1 MTRYPV
7 PAKRNSYKSLG
18 INAGLL
24 SHLNVV
30 GRVVLAM
37 IRTGAV
43 RAGRPVHSL
52 TIIMKF
58 LRLAQA
64 FTATAAIAAAPAMAQ
79 VSSDLLGNSTGTG
92 VLGAGL
98 GALRNG
104 GSAITTY
111 VDPSDPS
118 KGISSQTTGT
128 ASGGKVGTFTFSGSE
143 GTSQNFSVGTS
154 TNLGVN
160 ASASST
166 SEYAVTSTAA
176 LAVGG
181 SSLRQTIGTS
191 GIQDSASSR
200 EQLKSSYVEDTVS
213 RTVGSSS
220 TDYFTKAS
228 EDSKTLTSSQMTQK
242 YNWWNDSMSG
252 KTSSE
257 IETAAASTSGKTST
271 QLFEDAKL
279 KTSQQAASDYSTSAA
294 SSQAANGVISGS
306 FKAAS
311 TSTGDTI
318 GTTAS
323 NSTDN
328 NEVTVKGI
336 GNAATLNANGGSEF
350 RTNVVARTGSPTSNS
365 ATANGGAGAS
375 MSSTSTANASNTGF
389 SSVFIQ
395 SF

>member
-1 MTRYPV
+1 
-7 PAKRNSYKSLG
+7 
-18 INAGLL
+18 
-24 SHLNVV
+24 
-30 GRVVLAM
+30 
-37 IRTGAV
+37 
-43 RAGRPVHSL
+43 
-52 TIIMKF
+52 MKF
-58 LRLAQA
+58 LRLVQTL
-64 FTATAAIAAAPAMAQ
+64 TASAAIAATPAMAQ
-79 VSSDLLGNSTGTG
+79 VSDSLLGTATGTG
-92 VLGAGL
+92 VLGSGL

-111 VDPSDPS
+111 IDPTDPT

-128 ASGGKVGTFTFSGSE
+128 ASGGKVGTFSFSGSE

-181 SSLRQTIGTS
+181 SSLKQTIGTS
-191 GIQDSASSR
+191 GIQESATAR
-200 EQLKSSYVEDTVS
+200 EQQRSSYVEDTVS

-242 YNWWNDSMSG
+242 YNWWSDSMSG
-252 KTSSE
+252 KSSSE
-257 IETAAASTSGKTST
+257 IETSAATTSGKTSS

-279 KTSQQAASDYSTSAA
+279 KTSQQASSDYTASTA
-294 SSQAANGVISGS
+294 SSEAANGVISGS
-306 FKAAS
+306 FRAAS
-311 TSTGDTI
+311 TSQGDLQ
-318 GTTAS
+318 GQTAS

-350 RTNVVARTGSPTSNS
+350 RTNVTARTGNPTSNS

>member
-1 MTRYPV
+1 
-7 PAKRNSYKSLG
+7 
-18 INAGLL
+18 
-24 SHLNVV
+24 
-30 GRVVLAM
+30 
-37 IRTGAV
+37 
-43 RAGRPVHSL
+43 
-52 TIIMKF
+52 MKF
-58 LRLAQA
+58 LRLVQA
-64 FTATAAIAAAPAMAQ
+64 LTASAAIATVPAMAQ
-79 VSSDLLGNSTGTG
+79 VSSSLLGTTGGTG
-92 VLGAGL
+92 VLGSGL

-111 VDPSDPS
+111 VDPTDPT
-118 KGISSQTTGT
+118 KGVASQTTGS

-181 SSLRQTIGTS
+181 SSLKQTIGTS
-191 GIQDSASSR
+191 GVSETETQRAA
-200 EQLKSSYVEDTVS
+200 QKSSYIEDTVS
-213 RTVGSSS
+213 RTVGSTS
-220 TDYFTKAS
+220 TDYFSKAS

-242 YNWWNDSMSG
+242 YNWWSDSMSG
-252 KTSSE
+252 KTATE
-257 IETAAASTSGKTST
+257 IESTATTASGKSST
-271 QLFEDAKL
+271 QMFEDAKL
-279 KTSQQAASDYSTSAA
+279 KTSQQASSDYNMSAA
-294 SSQAANGVISGS
+294 SSSAANGVISGS

-311 TSTGDTI
+311 TSTGDLV
-318 GTTAS
+318 GNTAA

-336 GNAATLNANGGSEF
+336 GNSATLNANGGSEF
-350 RTNVVARTGSPTSNS
+350 RSNVVARPGTPTSNS

-375 MSSTSTANASNTGF
+375 MQSTSTANASNTGF

>member
-1 MTRYPV
+1 
-7 PAKRNSYKSLG
+7 
-18 INAGLL
+18 
-24 SHLNVV
+24 
-30 GRVVLAM
+30 
-37 IRTGAV
+37 
-43 RAGRPVHSL
+43 
-52 TIIMKF
+52 MKF

-64 FTATAAIAAAPAMAQ
+64 LTASAAIAATPAMAQ
-79 VSSDLLGNSTGTG
+79 VSSSLLGTTAGTG
-92 VLGAGL
+92 VLGSGL

-111 VDPSDPS
+111 IDPTDPS

-191 GIQDSASSR
+191 GIQESAQAR
-200 EQLKSSYVEDTVS
+200 EQQRTSYVEDTVS
-213 RTVGSSS
+213 RTVGSTTS
-220 TDYFTKAS
+220 DYFSRAS
-228 EDSKTLTSSQMTQK
+228 EDSKTLTSSQMTDK
-242 YNWWNDSMSG
+242 YSWWNSSMAG

-257 IETAAASTSGKTST
+257 IETSAVQESGKSAST
-271 QLFEDAKL
+271 LFEDAKF
-279 KTSQQAASDYSTSAA
+279 KTSQQASSDYSASTA
-294 SSQAANGVISGS
+294 SSEAANGVISGS
-306 FKAAS
+306 FRAAS
-311 TSTGDTI
+311 TSTG
-318 GTTAS
+318 TTAVAGAQTNGS
-323 NSTDN
+323 STDN

-350 RTNVVARTGSPTSNS
+350 RTNVVARSGNPTSNS

>member
-1 MTRYPV
+1 MKKSNLVRLCLALGTVASTALPV
-7 PAKRNSYKSLG
+7 N
-18 INAGLL
+18 
-24 SHLNVV
+24 
-30 GRVVLAM
+30 
-37 IRTGAV
+37 
-43 RAGRPVHSL
+43 
-52 TIIMKF
+52 
-58 LRLAQA
+58 
-64 FTATAAIAAAPAMAQ
+64 AQ
-79 VSSDLLGNSTGTG
+79 VSSSLLGTATGTG
-92 VLGAGL
+92 VLGSGL

-104 GSAITTY
+104 GAAITTY
-111 VDPSDPS
+111 TDPLDPT
-118 KGISSQTTGT
+118 KGVASQTTGT

-166 SEYAVTSTAA
+166 SEYAVTSTANL
-176 LAVGG
+176 LAGS

-200 EQLKSSYVEDTVS
+200 EQQRSSYVEDTVTK
-213 RTVGSSS
+213 TVGSSS
-220 TDYFTKAS
+220 SDYFSKAT
-228 EDSKTLTSSQMTQK
+228 EDSKTMNTTQMTQK
-242 YNWWNDSMSG
+242 YNWWSDSMNG
-252 KTSSE
+252 KTATA
-257 IETAAASTSGKTST
+257 IESDATTST
-271 QLFEDAKL
+271 KKSSTALFEEAKT
-279 KTSQQAASDYSTSAA
+279 KSSIQASSDYASSTA

-311 TSTGDTI
+311 ASTGDQV
-318 GTTAS
+318 GNSS
-323 NSTDN
+323 NTSSDN

-336 GNAATLNANGGSEF
+336 GNSATLNANGGSEF
-350 RTNVVARTGSPTSNS
+350 RTNVTARSGNPTSNS